1 VEYVLSIWNRIGDV
15 ATSVVKGVGTG
26 LETTGKLV
34 ENVGKFGVDLAYGV
48 GGVAKMAYDI
58 GTAPWNDDEDYN
70 GFVKPFKSAWNDSQK
85 NVVRPLAS
93 AGGAIM
99 KVPGLATTFEKINE
113 INQEYI
119 REPAATF
126 NLVQTGTI
134 GGTAS
139 FFDPNDWKKAYRA
152 VNESQEIIDPI
163 TGEKKTV
170 GPITIGQAISQ
181 NVRLIF
187 DPKFNIYDPRERDMA
202 FNQSAWGKTQSG
214 LLDVTALFVG
224 DVTLGAA
231 KGVKV
236 AAASTA
242 LKGTLKTADDVA
254 KAAEDI
260 TKAQYGVNNRFTKVL
275 DDFTANDSVYALNH
289 PLVRSSNQPALL
301 AHLLGQSDQVD
312 QTALI
317 LRSAMGDPKAL
328 DDLAAL
334 RADMS
339 DALKVAR
346 GDISAVDEYK
356 LFAAPDE
363 AGMIPFLNDSPSV
376 MDDAQ
381 ANYNALLRT
390 DETFAK
396 MMALGSG
403 VDGGMS
409 GGTLRR
415 TTGYL
420 GQGVEDFVAKS
431 RSIRFY
437 DQNVGT
443 ANIEVFQ
450 PTPFHRLYQKI
461 SWGLGERPAG
471 IVDFNDADSFREV
484 VATLERL
491 RPSDAIAGVTPVNL
505 RRLGALTDDE
515 ANGLL
520 DNYMKALTPEDRQL
534 AAIAIE
540 STAVRALAIKHGVD
554 IETADLLYKDFSQGR
569 RSALA
574 SIKDRGFMVDTDG
587 SILKVPQLESQTG
600 NFLPIMDFEVL
611 DRLLRENANFLLKA
625 KGKFANPVFNTA
637 DAFQDLFKA
646 AVLIRL
652 GYTIRN
658 GIDSQARIMAAV
670 GAMTTLRHLGPGLK
684 NFIYN
689 TVKEPTRLIDRYL
702 PKFDGM
708 TIKNVQQSA
717 NMVTRELN
725 EIKTRMAELEARVS
739 LKPDDLDAMGE
750 LNTLRLLREEKLAVY
765 NHYNDII
772 NRVGTV
778 EPKKRIG
785 TGSFE
790 VVASDGSRYELYD
803 AFGGPLGEMFR
814 RTASSANSFQRMVDS
829 NSDMFGRALQSRGYG
844 VVKPTDP
851 GYFEQWAQ
859 TLRQQFGNSEV
870 VRRLVAGESVDDISR
885 WLAGSPEGRILR
897 KRLAINTEESAEY
910 VTKISRFLDN
920 YLPESSGLRTSIR
933 EVTANDLRSAFKD
946 PTTLPVIHGHILE
959 EAVSNGSNKAV
970 KRFINGAFKF
980 LAQLPEDAWA
990 RNPLYIQFYRQEA
1003 RRRIDIV
1010 SGLKGGK
1017 LTVADQEAIMSASH
1031 KVAVREMKGVLFN
1044 IERRSNLAGAMKFI
1058 SPFFSAQENAYK
1070 TWLKLSVANPAI
1082 ANRGYMVWQAPN
1094 RAGLV
1099 TDQDGNPVPEGQTSG
1114 SDVIW
1119 LSIPKGMKNIPFI
1132 GAGLGSF
1139 VKPDGK
1145 SGDKAT
1151 YTGGLGI
1158 PKQSL
1163 DIIFQGGMDV
1173 LYNKGNPNI
1182 ASDIFPVGPYIA
1194 APISE
1199 IVKDKPELEEAFKWA
1214 LPYGASKDLYSNFL
1228 PAWVQKSIAANKE
1241 LDDAQ
1246 FAKSYSL
1253 IFSTEMVN
1261 AKRNGTKIPTAKEI
1275 MIKTQDYWKLR
1286 IAANLIL
1293 PFAPRFDSPYQYY
1306 IQKSR
1311 EYKQLYGMD
1320 ADAKFLKDFPE
1331 YFAFTASTSNNPAK
1345 VDYTVGAVKNIKKY
1359 GDLLSE
1365 LANIEPKL
1373 IGFVV
1378 NEKEGYKFSDAAY
1391 KWLYNNK
1398 ISADAPQKFLEPI
1411 SPAESRKKNEAELG
1425 WIKYG
1430 EIMDTVDA
1438 QLAARGLS
1446 SITQKGAEDL
1456 KAYKEIKLLE
1466 FARQKDAKGEFIL
1479 DSTTGQFAQ
1488 TPWYDDYKDSDGSK
1502 TNRVIYGLSKILNN
1516 PNYRRD
1522 NKDSATFK
1530 SLEVYFDIRK
1540 KYAKELLSRTAKS
1553 IDAKS
1558 NVDVRIAYDS
1568 IVNKLKTDD
1577 PIGFGPFYD
1586 RFLSQD
1592 LIIDKYLTPEE
1603 PK

>member
-1 VEYVLSIWNRIGDV
+1 MEYVLSIWNRIGDV

-26 LETTGKLV
+26 LETTGKFV
-34 ENVGKFGVDLAYGV
+34 ENVAKFGVDLAYGA

-58 GTAPWNDDEDYN
+58 GTAPWNDEKDYN
-70 GFVKPFKSAWNDSQK
+70 SFVQPFKDTWNENQK
-85 NVVRPLAS
+85 NVIRPLAS

-99 KVPGLATTFEKINE
+99 KVPGAQATFEKINE

-126 NLVQTGTI
+126 NLVQTGMVA
-134 GGTAS
+134 GTAS

-170 GPITIGQAISQ
+170 GPITVGQAIAQ
-181 NVRLIF
+181 NWRLIF
-187 DPKFNIYDPRERDMA
+187 DPKFNIYDPRERDLA
-202 FNQSAWGKTQSG
+202 FNQSAWGKVQSG

-242 LKGTLKTADDVA
+242 IKGTLKTADDVA

-260 TKAQYGVNNRFTKVL
+260 TKAQYGVSNRFTKVL

-301 AHLLGQSDQVD
+301 AHLLGESTDKEV
-312 QTALI
+312 TALI
-317 LRSAMGDPKAL
+317 LRSAMADPKAL
-328 DDLAAL
+328 DDLALL

-346 GDISAVDEYK
+346 GDISAVDEWK

-376 MDDAQ
+376 IEDAL
-381 ANYNALLRT
+381 ANYNALLKS

-396 MMALGSG
+396 MMALGE
-403 VDGGMS
+403 GG
-409 GGTLRR
+409 GALKR
-415 TTGYL
+415 TTGYVA
-420 GQGVEDFVAKS
+420 QGVEDFVAKS

-437 DQNVGT
+437 DQKVGT
-443 ANIEVFQ
+443 ANIDVFQ
-450 PTPFHRLYQKI
+450 PTPFHALYQKI

-471 IVDFNDADSFREV
+471 IIDFNDADSFREV

-491 RPSDAIAGVTPVNL
+491 RPSDAIAGVTPKNL

-515 ANGLL
+515 ANKLL
-520 DNYMKALTPEDRQL
+520 NNYIKALTPEDRQL

-554 IETADLLYKDFSQGR
+554 VAEADLIYKNFSQGR

-587 SILKVPQLESQTG
+587 SRLMVPQLESQTG

-611 DRLLRENANFLLKA
+611 DRLLRENANTLLKI
-625 KGKFANPVFNTA
+625 KGNITNPVFNVA
-637 DAFQDLFKA
+637 DGFQDLFKA

-658 GIDSQARIMAAV
+658 GIDSQARIMSAV

-725 EIKTRMAELEARVS
+725 ELKTRISELEARVS

-765 NHYNDII
+765 NHYNDMI

-844 VVKPTDP
+844 TVNPTDP

-885 WLAGSPEGRILR
+885 WLAGSSDGRILR
-897 KRLAINTEESAEY
+897 KRLAISTEESAEY
-910 VTKISRFLDN
+910 VTKISRFLDK
-920 YLPESSGLRTSIR
+920 YLPESSGLRSSIR

-959 EAVSNGSNKAV
+959 EAVSNGSNQAA

-990 RNPLYIQFYRQEA
+990 RNPLYIQLYRQEA

-1017 LTVADQEAIMSASH
+1017 LTTADQEAIMSASH
-1031 KVAVREMKGVLFN
+1031 KVAVRDMKGILFN

-1082 ANRGYMVWQAPN
+1082 LNRGYMVWQSPN

-1119 LSIPKGMKNIPFI
+1119 ISVPKGFQGIP
-1132 GAGLGSF
+1132 GMNSL
-1139 VKPDGK
+1139 
-1145 SGDKAT
+1145 T
-1151 YTGGLGI
+1151 QMGI

-1199 IVKDKPELEEAFKWA
+1199 IVKDKPDLEEAFKWA
-1214 LPYGASKDLYSNFL
+1214 LPYGASKNVMSNFL
-1228 PAWVQKSIAANKE
+1228 PAWVQKSIATNKE

-1246 FAKSYSL
+1246 FGKTYGLIVATEATKAKL
-1253 IFSTEMVN
+1253 
-1261 AKRNGTKIPTAKEI
+1261 NGTKMPSAKKL
-1275 MIKTQDYWKLR
+1275 MDMTKDYWKLR

-1320 ADAKFLKDFPE
+1320 ADAKFFKDFPE

-1359 GDLLSE
+1359 GDLISE
-1365 LANIEPKL
+1365 LASIEPKL

-1398 ISADAPQKFLEPI
+1398 ISFNSPKKFLEPI
-1411 SPAESRKKNEAELG
+1411 DPIESRKKNEAEVG
-1425 WIKYG
+1425 WIQYG
-1430 EIMDTVDA
+1430 EVMDTVNA

-1456 KAYKEIKLLE
+1456 KAYKEIKLAG
-1466 FARQKDAKGEFIL
+1466 FALQKDAKGENIL
-1479 DSTTGQFAQ
+1479 DPKTGQFAQ

-1502 TNRVIYGLSKILNN
+1502 TNRIIYGLSKILND
-1516 PNYRRD
+1516 PDYRKD
-1522 NKDSATFK
+1522 NKNSTTFK

-1540 KYAKELLSRTAKS
+1540 KYAQELINRDARS

-1558 NVDVRIAYDS
+1558 NIDVRIAYDA
-1568 IVNKLKTDD
+1568 IVKKLKTDD

-1592 LIIDKYLTPEE
+1592 LITDKYLTPKE

>member
-1 VEYVLSIWNRIGDV
+1 
-15 ATSVVKGVGTG
+15 
-26 LETTGKLV
+26 
-34 ENVGKFGVDLAYGV
+34 
-48 GGVAKMAYDI
+48 
-58 GTAPWNDDEDYN
+58 
-70 GFVKPFKSAWNDSQK
+70 
-85 NVVRPLAS
+85 
-93 AGGAIM
+93 
-99 KVPGLATTFEKINE
+99 
-113 INQEYI
+113 
-119 REPAATF
+119 
-126 NLVQTGTI
+126 
-134 GGTAS
+134 
-139 FFDPNDWKKAYRA
+139 
-152 VNESQEIIDPI
+152 
-163 TGEKKTV
+163 
-170 GPITIGQAISQ
+170 
-181 NVRLIF
+181 
-187 DPKFNIYDPRERDMA
+187 
-202 FNQSAWGKTQSG
+202 
-214 LLDVTALFVG
+214 
-224 DVTLGAA
+224 
-231 KGVKV
+231 
-236 AAASTA
+236 
-242 LKGTLKTADDVA
+242 
-254 KAAEDI
+254 
-260 TKAQYGVNNRFTKVL
+260 
-275 DDFTANDSVYALNH
+275 
-289 PLVRSSNQPALL
+289 
-301 AHLLGQSDQVD
+301 
-312 QTALI
+312 
-317 LRSAMGDPKAL
+317 
-328 DDLAAL
+328 
-334 RADMS
+334 
-339 DALKVAR
+339 
-346 GDISAVDEYK
+346 
-356 LFAAPDE
+356 
-363 AGMIPFLNDSPSV
+363 
-376 MDDAQ
+376 
-381 ANYNALLRT
+381 
-390 DETFAK
+390 
-396 MMALGSG
+396 
-403 VDGGMS
+403 
-409 GGTLRR
+409 
-415 TTGYL
+415 
-420 GQGVEDFVAKS
+420 
-431 RSIRFY
+431 
-437 DQNVGT
+437 
-443 ANIEVFQ
+443 
-450 PTPFHRLYQKI
+450 
-461 SWGLGERPAG
+461 
-471 IVDFNDADSFREV
+471 
-484 VATLERL
+484 
-491 RPSDAIAGVTPVNL
+491 
-505 RRLGALTDDE
+505 
-515 ANGLL
+515 
-520 DNYMKALTPEDRQL
+520 
-534 AAIAIE
+534 
-540 STAVRALAIKHGVD
+540 
-554 IETADLLYKDFSQGR
+554 
-569 RSALA
+569 
-574 SIKDRGFMVDTDG
+574 
-587 SILKVPQLESQTG
+587 
-600 NFLPIMDFEVL
+600 MDFEVL
-611 DRLLRENANFLLKA
+611 DRLLRENANFLLKI
-625 KGKFANPVFNTA
+625 KGNIANPVFNTA

-658 GIDSQARIMAAV
+658 GIDSQARIMSAV

-725 EIKTRMAELEARVS
+725 ELKTRMAELEARVS

-765 NHYNDII
+765 NHYNDMI

-790 VVASDGSRYELYD
+790 VVASDGTRYELYD

-844 VVKPTDP
+844 VVNPTDP

-870 VRRLVAGESVDDISR
+870 VKRLVAGESVDDISK
-885 WLAGSPEGRILR
+885 WLAGSPDGRILR
-897 KRLAINTEESAEY
+897 KRLAISTEESAEY
-910 VTKISRFLDN
+910 VTKISRFLDK
-920 YLPESSGLRTSIR
+920 YLPESSGLRSSVR

-959 EAVSNGSNKAV
+959 EAVSNGSNQAV

-990 RNPLYIQFYRQEA
+990 RNPLYIQLYRQEA

-1010 SGLKGGK
+1010 AGLKGNK
-1017 LTVADQEAIMSASH
+1017 LTTADQEAIMSAAH
-1031 KVAVREMKGVLFN
+1031 KVAVRDMKGILFN

-1082 ANRGYMVWQAPN
+1082 ANRGYMVWQSPN

-1119 LSIPKGMKNIPFI
+1119 ISVPKGFQGIP
-1132 GAGLGSF
+1132 GMDSL
-1139 VKPDGK
+1139 
-1145 SGDKAT
+1145 T
-1151 YTGGLGI
+1151 QMGI

-1173 LYNKGNPNI
+1173 LYNKGNPNV
-1182 ASDIFPVGPYIA
+1182 ASDIFPVGPFIA

-1199 IVKDKPELEEAFKWA
+1199 IVKDKPDLEEAFKWA
-1214 LPYGASKDLYSNFL
+1214 LPYGASKNVASNFL

-1246 FAKSYSL
+1246 FAKTHAL
-1253 IFSTEMVN
+1253 IVATEATN
-1261 AKRNGTKIPTAKEI
+1261 AKLNGTKMPTAKKL
-1275 MIKTQDYWKLR
+1275 MDMTKDYWKLR

-1320 ADAKFLKDFPE
+1320 ADAKFFKDFPE
-1331 YFAFTASTSNNPAK
+1331 YFAFTASTSNNPTK

-1359 GDLLSE
+1359 GPLLSE
-1365 LANIEPKL
+1365 LLSIEPKL

-1398 ISADAPQKFLEPI
+1398 ISPNSPKKFLEPI
-1411 SPAESRKKNEAELG
+1411 DPVEARKKNEAEIG
-1425 WIKYG
+1425 WIQYG
-1430 EIMDTVDA
+1430 EVMDTIDA

-1456 KAYKEIKLLE
+1456 KAYKEIKLSE
-1466 FARQKDAKGEFIL
+1466 FIRQKDANGKDIL
-1479 DSTTGQFAQ
+1479 DPKTGQFAQ
-1488 TPWYDDYKDSDGSK
+1488 TPWYDDYLDSDGSK
-1502 TNRVIYGLSKILNN
+1502 TNRIIYGFSKILND
-1516 PNYRRD
+1516 PTYRKD
-1522 NKDSATFK
+1522 NKGSTTFK

-1540 KYAKELLSRTAKS
+1540 KYAQELMNRDARS

-1558 NVDVRIAYDS
+1558 NIDVRIAYDA

-1577 PIGFGPFYD
+1577 PIGFGPLYD

-1592 LIIDKYLTPEE
+1592 LITDKYLTPKE

>member
-1 VEYVLSIWNRIGDV
+1 MSIWNRIGDIASTFTKASGRAV
-15 ATSVVKGVGTG
+15 DSVVGSTFGVG
-26 LETTGKLV
+26 
-34 ENVGKFGVDLAYGV
+34 
-48 GGVAKMAYDI
+48 KMAYDI
-58 GTAPWNDDEDYN
+58 ANAPWNDDEDYN
-70 GFVKPFKSAWNDSQK
+70 GFLKPFKSAWNDNQGLI
-85 NVVRPLAS
+85 VRPYAS

-99 KVPGLATTFEKINE
+99 KIPGVQPLFEKVE
-113 INQEYI
+113 HINQEYI
-119 REPAATF
+119 REPATTF
-126 NLVQTGTI
+126 NLVQTGMVA
-134 GGTAS
+134 GTAS

-152 VNESQEIIDPI
+152 VNESQEIVDPI
-163 TGEKKTV
+163 TGEKKTIS
-170 GPITIGQAISQ
+170 PISFGQAVAQ
-181 NVRLIF
+181 NTRLIF

-202 FNQSAWGKTQSG
+202 FNQSAWGKFQSG
-214 LLDVTALFVG
+214 SLDVTARILG
-224 DVTLGAA
+224 DVTLAA
-231 KGVKV
+231 GKGIKV
-236 AAASTA
+236 AAGSAA
-242 LKGTLKTADDVA
+242 FKGTLKTADDVA

-260 TKAQYGVNNRFTKVL
+260 TKAQYGVKNRFTKPIE
-275 DDFTANDSVYALNH
+275 DFTANDSIYALNH

-301 AHLLGQSDQVD
+301 AHLLGESTDKEV
-312 QTALI
+312 TALI
-317 LRSAMGDPKAL
+317 LRSAMADPKAL
-328 DDLAAL
+328 DELTLL

-339 DALKVAR
+339 DALTVAR
-346 GDISAVDEYK
+346 GDISAVDEWK

-376 MDDAQ
+376 IDDAL
-381 ANYNALLRT
+381 ANYNALLKS

-396 MMALGSG
+396 MMTLGE
-403 VDGGMS
+403 GGGS
-409 GGTLRR
+409 LSR
-415 TTGYL
+415 TTGY
-420 GQGVEDFVAKS
+420 GAQGVEDFIAKS
-431 RSIRFY
+431 RSVRFY

-471 IVDFNDADSFREV
+471 IIDFNDAQSFREV

-491 RPSDAIAGVTPVNL
+491 RPSDAIAGVTPKNL

-515 ANGLL
+515 ANRLL

-540 STAVRALAIKHGVD
+540 STAVRALAKKHGVD
-554 IETADLLYKDFSQGR
+554 IERADQLYKDFSQGR

-600 NFLPIMDFEVL
+600 NFLPIMDFEVM
-611 DRLLRENANFLLKA
+611 DRLLRENANTLLKI
-625 KGKFANPVFNTA
+625 KGNIANPVFNIA
-637 DAFQDLFKA
+637 DGFQDLFKA

-658 GIDSQARIMAAV
+658 GIDSQLRIAASV
-670 GAMTTLRHLGPGLK
+670 GAMTTLRHLGPGLG

-689 TVKEPTRLIDRYL
+689 TVKEPARLIDRYL

-708 TIKNVQQSA
+708 TISKVQESA
-717 NMVTRELN
+717 NIVTRELN
-725 EIKTRMAELEARVS
+725 ELKTKIAALEARIS
-739 LKPDDLDAMGE
+739 IKPDDLDAMGE
-750 LNTLRLLREEKLAVY
+750 LNTLRLLQEEKLAVY
-765 NHYNDII
+765 NHYNDVI

-785 TGSFE
+785 TGSFD
-790 VVASDGSRYELYD
+790 VVTSDGTRYEFYD
-803 AFGGPLGEMFR
+803 AFGGPLGEMAR

-829 NSDMFGRALQSRGYG
+829 NSDMFGRALQSRGFG
-844 VVKPTDP
+844 IVKPTDP

-870 VRRLVAGESVDDISR
+870 VKRLVAGESVDDISR

-897 KRLAINTEESAEY
+897 KRLVINTEESAEY
-910 VTKISRFLDN
+910 VTKISRFLDQ

-946 PTTLPVIHGHILE
+946 PTTLPTIHGHILE
-959 EAVSNGSNKAV
+959 EIVSNGSKLQIKNI
-970 KRFINGAFKF
+970 INGAFKF

-990 RNPLYIQFYRQEA
+990 RNPLYIQLYRQEV
-1003 RRRIDIV
+1003 RRRVDIG
-1010 SGLKGGK
+1010 SSLKGER
-1017 LTVADQEAIMSASH
+1017 LTTAEQEAIMSSAH
-1031 KVAVREMKGVLFN
+1031 KVAVRDMKGILFN

-1082 ANRGYMVWQAPN
+1082 ANRGYMVWQSPN

-1119 LSIPKGMKNIPFI
+1119 LSIPKGMQGIP
-1132 GAGLGSF
+1132 GMNSL
-1139 VKPDGK
+1139 
-1145 SGDKAT
+1145 T
-1151 YTGGLGI
+1151 EMGI

-1199 IVKDKPELEEAFKWA
+1199 IVKDKPGLEEAFKWA
-1214 LPYGASKDLYSNFL
+1214 LPYGPSKNVYSNFV
-1228 PAWVQKSIAANKE
+1228 PAWAQKRIALEKE

-1275 MIKTQDYWKLR
+1275 MTKTKDYWILR
-1286 IAANLIL
+1286 TWANVLL

-1311 EYKQLYGMD
+1311 QYKELYGME
-1320 ADAKFLKDFPE
+1320 ADAKFFKDFPE
-1331 YFAFTASTSNNPAK
+1331 YFAFTASTSDNPAK

-1359 GDLLSE
+1359 GNLLSE
-1365 LANIEPKL
+1365 LSTIEPKL

-1391 KWLYNNK
+1391 QWLYNNK
-1398 ISADAPQKFLEPI
+1398 ISPDSPEKFLKPI
-1411 SPAESRKKNEAELG
+1411 SPAESRKKNEAEIG
-1425 WIKYG
+1425 WIQYG
-1430 EIMDTVDA
+1430 EVMDKIDA

-1456 KAYKEIKLLE
+1456 KAYKEIKLSE
-1466 FARQKDAKGEFIL
+1466 FSRQKDAKGEFIL
-1479 DSTTGQFAQ
+1479 DPKTGVFAQ
-1488 TPWYDDYKDSDGSK
+1488 TPWYDDYLDSDGSK
-1502 TNRVIYGLSKILNN
+1502 TNRIIYGLSKILND
-1516 PNYRRD
+1516 PKYRKD
-1522 NKDSATFK
+1522 NKDTATFK
-1530 SLEVYFDIRK
+1530 SIEVYFDIRK
-1540 KYAKELLSRTAKS
+1540 KYAKELLSRDARS

-1558 NVDVRIAYDS
+1558 NIDVRIAYNS
-1568 IVNKLKTDD
+1568 IVKKLKTDD

-1592 LIIDKYLTPEE
+1592 LITDKYLTPKE

>member
-1 VEYVLSIWNRIGDV
+1 MEYVLSIWNRIGDV

-26 LETTGKLV
+26 LETTGKV
-34 ENVGKFGVDLAYGV
+34 VGNVGKFGIDLAYGV

-58 GTAPWNDDEDYN
+58 GTAPWNDDKDYN
-70 GFVKPFKSAWNDSQK
+70 GFVQPFKSAWNDSQK
-85 NVVRPLAS
+85 NVIRPLAS

-126 NLVQTGTI
+126 NLVQTGMVA
-134 GGTAS
+134 GTAS

-152 VNESQEIIDPI
+152 VNESQEIIDPV

-202 FNQSAWGKTQSG
+202 FNQSSWGKTQSG
-214 LLDVTALFVG
+214 LLDTTALFTG
-224 DVTLGAA
+224 DVTLGAS
-231 KGVKV
+231 KVLKV

-242 LKGTLKTADDVA
+242 LKGTLRTADDVA

-260 TKAQYGVNNRFTKVL
+260 TKAQYGVKNRFTKPIE
-275 DDFTANDSVYALNH
+275 DFTANNSIYALNH

-301 AHLLGQSDQVD
+301 ADLLGESTDKEL
-312 QTALI
+312 TALI
-317 LRSAMGDPKAL
+317 LRSSMADPKAL
-328 DDLAAL
+328 DELTLL

-346 GDISAVDEYK
+346 GDISAVDEWK

-376 MDDAQ
+376 INDAL
-381 ANYNALLRT
+381 ANYNALLKS

-396 MMALGSG
+396 MMALGE
-403 VDGGMS
+403 GGGS
-409 GGTLRR
+409 LSR

-437 DQNVGT
+437 DQKVGT
-443 ANIEVFQ
+443 ADIEIFQ

-471 IVDFNDADSFREV
+471 IIDFNDADSFREV

-505 RRLGALTDDE
+505 RRLGALTDDQ

-520 DNYMKALTPEDRQL
+520 NNYMKALTPEDRQL

-554 IETADLLYKDFSQGR
+554 VERADEIYKNFSLGR

-611 DRLLRENANFLLKA
+611 DRLLRENANFFLKM
-625 KGKFANPVFNTA
+625 KGNIANPVFNTA

-658 GIDSQARIMAAV
+658 GIDSQARIMSAV

-725 EIKTRMAELEARVS
+725 ELKTRMAELEARVS

-765 NHYNDII
+765 NHYNDMI

-790 VVASDGSRYELYD
+790 VVASDGTRYKLYD

-829 NSDMFGRALQSRGYG
+829 NADMFGRALQSRGYG
-844 VVKPTDP
+844 SVKPTDP

-870 VRRLVAGESVDDISR
+870 VKRLVAGESVDDISV

-897 KRLAINTEESAEY
+897 KRLAISTEDSAEY
-910 VTKISRFLDN
+910 VTKISRFFDK
-920 YLPESSGLRTSIR
+920 YLPESSGLRSSVR

-970 KRFINGAFKF
+970 KRFVNGAFKF

-990 RNPLYIQFYRQEA
+990 RNPLYIQLYRQEA

-1010 SGLKGGK
+1010 AGLKGGK
-1017 LTVADQEAIMSASH
+1017 LTTADQEAIMSAAH
-1031 KVAVREMKGVLFN
+1031 KVAVRDMKGILFN
-1044 IERRSNLAGAMKFI
+1044 IERRSNLAGAIKFI
-1058 SPFFSAQENAYK
+1058 SPFFSAQENAFK

-1119 LSIPKGMKNIPFI
+1119 IPVPKGFQGIP
-1132 GAGLGSF
+1132 GMDSL
-1139 VKPDGK
+1139 
-1145 SGDKAT
+1145 T
-1151 YTGGLGI
+1151 QMGI

-1173 LYNKGNPNI
+1173 LYNNGNPNV
-1182 ASDIFPVGPYIA
+1182 ASDIFPVGPFIA

-1199 IVKDKPELEEAFKWA
+1199 IVKNKPELEDAFKWA
-1214 LPYGASKDLYSNFL
+1214 LPYGASKDVYSNFL

-1241 LDDAQ
+1241 LDDSQ
-1246 FAKSYSL
+1246 FAKSYAL
-1253 IFSTEMVN
+1253 IAATEATN
-1261 AKRNGTKIPTAKEI
+1261 AKLNGTKMPTAKEI

-1320 ADAKFLKDFPE
+1320 ADAKFFKDFPE

-1359 GDLLSE
+1359 GNLLSE
-1365 LANIEPKL
+1365 LSTVEPKL

-1398 ISADAPQKFLEPI
+1398 ISADSPKKFLEPI
-1411 SPAESRKKNEAELG
+1411 SPAESRKKNEAEVG
-1425 WIKYG
+1425 WIQYG
-1430 EIMDTVDA
+1430 KVMDTVDA

-1456 KAYKEIKLLE
+1456 KAYKDIILLGLS
-1466 FARQKDAKGEFIL
+1466 RQKDAKGEDIL
-1479 DSTTGQFAQ
+1479 DPKTGQFAQ
-1488 TPWYDDYKDSDGSK
+1488 TPWYDDYLDSNGAK
-1502 TNRVIYGLSKILNN
+1502 TNQIIYGLSKILND
-1516 PNYRRD
+1516 PTYMKD
-1522 NKDSATFK
+1522 NKDSATIK
-1530 SLEVYFDIRK
+1530 SINVYFDIRK
-1540 KYAKELLSRTAKS
+1540 KYAKELLNRDAKS

-1558 NVDVRIAYDS
+1558 NIDVRIAYDA
-1568 IVNKLKTDD
+1568 IVNKLKSDD

-1592 LIIDKYLTPEE
+1592 LIIDKYLTPKE

>member
-1 VEYVLSIWNRIGDV
+1 VEYVLSIWNRIGDIASTFTKASGRAV
-15 ATSVVKGVGTG
+15 DSVVGSTFGVG
-26 LETTGKLV
+26 
-34 ENVGKFGVDLAYGV
+34 
-48 GGVAKMAYDI
+48 KMAYDI
-58 GTAPWNDDEDYN
+58 ANAPWNDDEDYN
-70 GFVKPFKSAWNDSQK
+70 GFLKPFKSAWNDNQGLI
-85 NVVRPLAS
+85 VRPYAS

-99 KVPGLATTFEKINE
+99 KIPGVQPLFEKVE
-113 INQEYI
+113 HINQEYI
-119 REPAATF
+119 REPATTF
-126 NLVQTGTI
+126 NLVQTGMVA
-134 GGTAS
+134 GTAS

-152 VNESQEIIDPI
+152 VNESQEIVDPI
-163 TGEKKTV
+163 TGEKKTIS
-170 GPITIGQAISQ
+170 PISFGQAVAQ
-181 NVRLIF
+181 NTRLIF

-202 FNQSAWGKTQSG
+202 FNQSAWGKFQSG
-214 LLDVTALFVG
+214 SLDVTARILG
-224 DVTLGAA
+224 DVTLAA
-231 KGVKV
+231 GKGIKV
-236 AAASTA
+236 AAGSAA
-242 LKGTLKTADDVA
+242 FKGTLKTADDVA

-260 TKAQYGVNNRFTKVL
+260 TKAQYGVKNRFTKPIE
-275 DDFTANDSVYALNH
+275 DFTANDSIYALNH

-301 AHLLGQSDQVD
+301 AHLLGESTDKEV
-312 QTALI
+312 TALI
-317 LRSAMGDPKAL
+317 LRSAMADPKAL
-328 DDLAAL
+328 DELTLL

-339 DALKVAR
+339 DALTVAR
-346 GDISAVDEYK
+346 GDISAVDEWK

-376 MDDAQ
+376 IDDAL
-381 ANYNALLRT
+381 ANYNALLKS

-396 MMALGSG
+396 MMTLGE
-403 VDGGMS
+403 GGGS
-409 GGTLRR
+409 LSR
-415 TTGYL
+415 TTGY
-420 GQGVEDFVAKS
+420 GAQGVEDFIAKS
-431 RSIRFY
+431 RSVRFY

-471 IVDFNDADSFREV
+471 IIDFNDAQSFREV

-491 RPSDAIAGVTPVNL
+491 RPSDAIAGVTPKNL

-515 ANGLL
+515 ANRLL

-540 STAVRALAIKHGVD
+540 STAVRALAKKHGVD
-554 IETADLLYKDFSQGR
+554 IERADQLYKDFSQGR

-600 NFLPIMDFEVL
+600 NFLPIMDFEVM
-611 DRLLRENANFLLKA
+611 DRLLRENANTLLKI
-625 KGKFANPVFNTA
+625 KGNIANPVFNIA
-637 DAFQDLFKA
+637 DGFQDLFKA

-658 GIDSQARIMAAV
+658 GIDSQLRIAASV
-670 GAMTTLRHLGPGLK
+670 GAMTTLRHLGPGLG

-689 TVKEPTRLIDRYL
+689 TVKEPARLIDRYL

-708 TIKNVQQSA
+708 TISKVQESA
-717 NMVTRELN
+717 NIVTRELN
-725 EIKTRMAELEARVS
+725 ELKTKIAALEARIS
-739 LKPDDLDAMGE
+739 IKPDDLDAMGE
-750 LNTLRLLREEKLAVY
+750 LNTLRLLQEEKLAVY
-765 NHYNDII
+765 NHYNDVI

-785 TGSFE
+785 TGSFD
-790 VVASDGSRYELYD
+790 VVTSDGTRYEFYD
-803 AFGGPLGEMFR
+803 AFGGPLGEMAR

-829 NSDMFGRALQSRGYG
+829 NSDMFGRALQSRGFG
-844 VVKPTDP
+844 IVKPTDP

-870 VRRLVAGESVDDISR
+870 VKRLVAGESVDDISR

-897 KRLAINTEESAEY
+897 KRLVINTEESAEY
-910 VTKISRFLDN
+910 VTKISRFLDQ

-946 PTTLPVIHGHILE
+946 PTTLPTIHGHILE
-959 EAVSNGSNKAV
+959 EIVSNGSKLQIKNI
-970 KRFINGAFKF
+970 INGAFKF

-990 RNPLYIQFYRQEA
+990 RNPLYIQLYRQEV
-1003 RRRIDIV
+1003 RRRVDIG
-1010 SGLKGGK
+1010 SSLKGER
-1017 LTVADQEAIMSASH
+1017 LTTAEQEAIMSSAH
-1031 KVAVREMKGVLFN
+1031 KVAVRDMKGILFN

-1082 ANRGYMVWQAPN
+1082 ANRGYMVWQSPN

-1119 LSIPKGMKNIPFI
+1119 LSIPKGMQGIP
-1132 GAGLGSF
+1132 GMNSL
-1139 VKPDGK
+1139 
-1145 SGDKAT
+1145 T
-1151 YTGGLGI
+1151 EMGI

-1199 IVKDKPELEEAFKWA
+1199 IVKDKPGLEEAFKWA
-1214 LPYGASKDLYSNFL
+1214 LPYGPSKNVYSNFV
-1228 PAWVQKSIAANKE
+1228 PAWAQKRIALEKE

-1275 MIKTQDYWKLR
+1275 MTKTKDYWILR
-1286 IAANLIL
+1286 TWANVLL

-1311 EYKQLYGMD
+1311 QYKELYGME
-1320 ADAKFLKDFPE
+1320 ADAKFFKDFPE
-1331 YFAFTASTSNNPAK
+1331 YFAFTASTSDNPAK

-1359 GDLLSE
+1359 GNLLSE
-1365 LANIEPKL
+1365 LSTIEPKL

-1391 KWLYNNK
+1391 QWLYNNK
-1398 ISADAPQKFLEPI
+1398 ISPDSPEKFLKPI
-1411 SPAESRKKNEAELG
+1411 SPAESRKKNEAEIG
-1425 WIKYG
+1425 WIQYG
-1430 EIMDTVDA
+1430 EVMDKIDA

-1456 KAYKEIKLLE
+1456 KAYKEIKLSE
-1466 FARQKDAKGEFIL
+1466 FSRQKDAKGEFIL
-1479 DSTTGQFAQ
+1479 DPKTGVFAQ
-1488 TPWYDDYKDSDGSK
+1488 TPWYDDYLDSDGSK
-1502 TNRVIYGLSKILNN
+1502 TNRIIYGLSKILND
-1516 PNYRRD
+1516 PKYRKD
-1522 NKDSATFK
+1522 NKDTATFK
-1530 SLEVYFDIRK
+1530 SIEVYFDIRK
-1540 KYAKELLSRTAKS
+1540 KYAKELLSRDARS

-1558 NVDVRIAYDS
+1558 NIDVRIAYNS
-1568 IVNKLKTDD
+1568 IVKKLKTDD

-1592 LIIDKYLTPEE
+1592 LITDKYLTPKE

>member
-1 VEYVLSIWNRIGDV
+1 MEYVLSIWNRIGDV

-26 LETTGKLV
+26 LENTGKFV
-34 ENVGKFGVDLAYGV
+34 EDIGV
-48 GGVAKMAYDI
+48 GLVGTAKMAYDI
-58 GTAPWNDDEDYN
+58 GTAPWNNDEDYN
-70 GFVKPFKSAWNDSQK
+70 GFVKPFKSAWNASQG
-85 NVVRPLAS
+85 NIIRPLAS

-119 REPAATF
+119 REPLTTF
-126 NLVQTGTI
+126 NLVQTGMI
-134 GGTAS
+134 AGTAN

-152 VNESQEIIDPI
+152 VNESQEIVDPV
-163 TGEKKTV
+163 TGEKKTIS
-170 GPITIGQAISQ
+170 PISLGQSITQ
-181 NVRLIF
+181 NYRLMF
-187 DPKFNIYDPRERDMA
+187 DPKFNIYDPREREEA

-214 LLDVTALFVG
+214 LLDTTALFTG

-231 KGVKV
+231 KVVKV

-275 DDFTANDSVYALNH
+275 DDFTANDSIYALNH
-289 PLVRSSNQPALL
+289 PLVRSSSQPALL
-301 AHLLGQSDQVD
+301 AHLLGESTDKEV
-312 QTALI
+312 TALI
-317 LRSAMGDPKAL
+317 LRSAMADPKAL
-328 DDLAAL
+328 DDLTLL

-346 GDISAVDEYK
+346 GDISAVDEWK

-363 AGMIPFLNDSPSV
+363 AGMISFLNDSPSV
-376 MDDAQ
+376 IDDAQ
-381 ANYNALLRT
+381 ANYNALLRS

-396 MMALGSG
+396 MMALGEG
-403 VDGGMS
+403 

-471 IVDFNDADSFREV
+471 IIDFNDADSFREV

-491 RPSDAIAGVTPVNL
+491 RPSDAIAGATPVNL
-505 RRLGALTDDE
+505 RRLGALTDDQ

-554 IETADLLYKDFSQGR
+554 VVEADEIYKNFSLGR

-574 SIKDRGFMVDTDG
+574 SIKDRGYMVDTDN

-611 DRLLRENANFLLKA
+611 DRLLRENKNFLLRM
-625 KGKFANPVFNTA
+625 KGNATNPVFNKL

-658 GIDSQARIMAAV
+658 GIDSQLRIASSV

-689 TVKEPTRLIDRYL
+689 TVKVPTRLIDRYL

-717 NMVTRELN
+717 NIVTRELN
-725 EIKTRMAELEARVS
+725 EIKTRMAELEARLS

-829 NSDMFGRALQSRGYG
+829 NADMFGRALKSKGYG

-870 VRRLVAGESVDDISR
+870 VKRLIAGESVDDISR
-885 WLAGSPEGRILR
+885 WLAGSPEGRTLR

-910 VTKISRFLDN
+910 VTKISRFLDK
-920 YLPESSGLRTSIR
+920 YLPDSSGLRTSIR

-946 PTTLPVIHGHILE
+946 PTTLPVIHGHVLE
-959 EAVSNGSNKAV
+959 EAFSNGSRLSIKSFV
-970 KRFINGAFKF
+970 NGAFKF

-990 RNPLYIQFYRQEA
+990 RNPLYIQLYRQEA

-1017 LTVADQEAIMSASH
+1017 LTAADQEAIMSASH
-1031 KVAVREMKGVLFN
+1031 KVAVREMKGILFN

-1099 TDQDGNPVPEGQTSG
+1099 TDQDGNPVPEGQTTG

-1119 LSIPKGMKNIPFI
+1119 ISVPKGFQGIP
-1132 GAGLGSF
+1132 GMDTL
-1139 VKPDGK
+1139 
-1145 SGDKAT
+1145 T
-1151 YTGGLGI
+1151 QMGI

-1199 IVKDKPELEEAFKWA
+1199 IVKDKPGLEEAFKWA
-1214 LPYGASKDLYSNFL
+1214 LPYGASKDVYSNFL

-1246 FAKSYSL
+1246 FAKSYAL
-1253 IFSTEMVN
+1253 IVATEATN
-1261 AKRNGTKIPTAKEI
+1261 SKLNGTKMPTAKEL
-1275 MIKTQDYWKLR
+1275 MKKTQDYWKLR

-1311 EYKQLYGMD
+1311 EYKQLYGME

-1359 GDLLSE
+1359 GDLISE
-1365 LANIEPKL
+1365 LSSIEPKL

-1378 NEKEGYKFSDAAY
+1378 NDKEGYKFSDAAY

-1398 ISADAPQKFLEPI
+1398 ISADSPQKFLEPI

-1425 WIKYG
+1425 WIKYS
-1430 EIMDTVDA
+1430 EVMDKIEA
-1438 QLAARGLS
+1438 QLEARQLS

-1456 KAYKEIKLLE
+1456 KVYKENEIRKL
-1466 FARQKDAKGEFIL
+1466 ARQLDAKGEVAL
-1479 DSTTGQFAQ
+1479 DPKTGQFAQ
-1488 TPWYDDYKDSDGSK
+1488 TPWYDDYLDSDGSK

-1516 PNYRRD
+1516 PEYRRD

-1540 KYAKELLSRTAKS
+1540 RYAQELLRRDARS

-1558 NVDVRIAYDS
+1558 NIDLRVSYDS
-1568 IVNKLKTDD
+1568 LIKKLKTDD
-1577 PIGFGPFYD
+1577 PLGFGPFYD

-1592 LIIDKYLTPEE
+1592 LVTDKYLTPEE